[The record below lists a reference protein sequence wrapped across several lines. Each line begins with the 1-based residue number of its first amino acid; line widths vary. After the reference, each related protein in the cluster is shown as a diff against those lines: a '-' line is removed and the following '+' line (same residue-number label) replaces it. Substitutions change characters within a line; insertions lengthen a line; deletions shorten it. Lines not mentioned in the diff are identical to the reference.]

1 MSFTCLHFIQCLL
14 STCYVVGDRGTGVCR
29 PAAFMEHPFRQERQT
44 DTGSSQKHMGSQ
56 TEGRPVGC
64 GGGGTAQDWR
74 TEQPLRGT
82 KGRGQQSSWKAQGS
96 SSLEEPP
103 ARTGAARQGLAVV
116 LAAAPVVRFPGAAL
130 HESQGA
136 AGPHEA
142 CEPPLPF
149 TTLLHGVNP
158 SKLCSLLFSTSVLQL
173 EPTMTFDFC
182 PESQGKAL
190 WRPRPEAMRS
200 DLHFSSSGCG
210 LDWRALE
217 GP

>member
-1 MSFTCLHFIQCLL
+1 MS
-14 STCYVVGDRGTGVCR
+14 
-29 PAAFMEHPFRQERQT
+29 PAAFMEHPSSRRDRQASGHHRNT
-44 DTGSSQKHMGSQ
+44 WDLKWRGGPWGAGAGGLPRTGGQ
-56 TEGRPVGC
+56 R
-64 GGGGTAQDWR
+64 
-74 TEQPLRGT
+74 QPLRGT
-82 KGRGQQSSWKAQGS
+82 KGQGQRSSWEAQGY

-103 ARTGAARQGLAVV
+103 AWTGATRQGLAVV
-116 LAAAPVVRFPGAAL
+116 LVAAPALRFPGAAL

-149 TTLLHGVNP
+149 TTLLRGVNP
-158 SKLCSLLFSTSVLQL
+158 SKVSSLLFSTSVLQL
-173 EPTMTFDFC
+173 EPTVAFDFC

-200 DLHFSSSGCG
+200 DLHFSSSGYG
-210 LDWRALE
+210 LDWTALE